1 MPATRQGPADDHDP
15 AGIGID
21 HDLMGRGV
29 SIVLWLLG
37 HRVVARGHQG
47 AVDDEDGV
55 PAESAPLPERQQRT
69 EAINNAVCG
78 LTRIRRPRP
87 LRHRLD
93 PPVGTWRAKPVGVLY
108 LPDQQHRPGPGAA

>member
-1 MPATRQGPADDHDP
+1 
-15 AGIGID
+15 
-21 HDLMGRGV
+21 
-29 SIVLWLLG
+29 
-37 HRVVARGHQG
+37 VVARGHQG
-47 AVDDEDGV
+47 AVDDEGGV

-108 LPDQQHRPGPGAA
+108 LPDQQHRPGPGAACLRQGSAGMDSGAPQWNGQPRIRPEHLTKSAR